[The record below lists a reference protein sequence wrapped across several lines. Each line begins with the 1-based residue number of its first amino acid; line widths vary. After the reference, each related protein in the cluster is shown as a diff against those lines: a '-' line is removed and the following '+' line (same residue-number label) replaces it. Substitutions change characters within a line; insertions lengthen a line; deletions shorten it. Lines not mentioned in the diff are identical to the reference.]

1 MNYISDDKRE
11 FVGDFGNSY
20 VRNTVMAVAE
30 ENNLS
35 FTRSFLELGFTI
47 DIPKVLTELNS
58 VKWSTADEMNIAVAD
73 IVGALGKCKDSA
85 FIEE

>member
-1 MNYISDDKRE
+1 MNYISNEKRE
-11 FVGDFGNSY
+11 YVGDFGNSY
-20 VRNTVMAVAE
+20 VRDTIAVVAE
-30 ENNLS
+30 ENDLQ
-35 FTRSFLELGFTI
+35 FTRSFLELGFTV